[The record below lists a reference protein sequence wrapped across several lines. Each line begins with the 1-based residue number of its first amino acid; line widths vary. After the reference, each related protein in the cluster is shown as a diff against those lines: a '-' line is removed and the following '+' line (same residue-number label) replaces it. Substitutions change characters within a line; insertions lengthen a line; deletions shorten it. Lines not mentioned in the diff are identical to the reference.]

1 MKSKIKEADE
11 ALRQGKEAVIKAKLG
26 DEAKDADLSSVPDE
40 ELDKMITD
48 EDKKEVLKKKSGVEN
63 LNVDNLSSEELD
75 TLMSKL
81 GKSEDINELV
91 ECMTSVGSSENDILE
106 AIKVHTG
113 MKLQEAKNVYTDV
126 LREIKMKKRV

>member
-1 MKSKIKEADE
+1 MKSRIKEADE

-26 DEAKDADLSSVPDE
+26 NKAEDVDLSSVPDE

-48 EDKKEVLKKKSGVEN
+48 EDKKEVLKKRSGVEN

-81 GKSEDINELV
+81 GKSEDIGELV

-126 LREIKMKKRV
+126 LREIKMKERV